1 MNKKKV
7 LLYFLFCIF
16 WVRVNLHAYN
26 PVFLRIS
33 PFARP
38 VGMAEAFT
46 SISTGTYGLYYNPAG
61 MASVFNHEIQGSY
74 SLWMQKVNSG
84 NVSGIFT
91 EPLFGKVKIGGSYS
105 YSEISRDDGQ
115 NYSPVDWSTYD
126 DGVQKITNNKFNF
139 GAAIELFDLLSI
151 GLCYKY
157 NLSGVGNE
165 KFNNST
171 LDMGIIANF
180 FMRDQ
185 ILKLGFLASGTGNK
199 LITNDVDFFLPPN
212 YLIGISDEI
221 LMNWTNFMISADVT
235 FTPDLIALFKIGG
248 ELILFNNVFL
258 RAGYKIGAFNH
269 LTFGAGLKMSRFE
282 LNYAF
287 EEYENYNPSHVISLL
302 INFGTPVIDL
312 KVSPVS
318 FSPNND
324 GIMDKITIIPEIREP
339 ARVVRTQFKI
349 YDRDKNLLLTIPLKN
364 KSTKAIEWDG
374 RIGDKKI
381 IDGEYFISIAAE
393 YDKSGWAESSK
404 KGIKIDTTAPEVRIE
419 AEPCMTRPGKKKALL
434 KPVTFHF
441 FVNDLS
447 GIDKCEF
454 RIWNR
459 NKKKIFTVSW
469 QGEPPDSFVWDGNDD
484 KGKCFDTGEPF
495 FYNLV
500 AYDVYGNKT
509 ETKPAED
516 MLISREI
523 KIVNHTY
530 AVFDKSKSYVKTSA
544 YRELKKLKDSL
555 LRYPDADIVITGHT
569 DSMEDTGKYKT
580 REELSL
586 ARAKALKFYLRDVL
600 GFKKRYI
607 IVEGY
612 GDTIPIADNK
622 TEEGR
627 RKNRRVE
634 VTIRAVVY
642 K

>member
-235 FTPDLIALFKIGG
+235 FTPDLIALF
-248 ELILFNNVFL
+248 
-258 RAGYKIGAFNH
+258 
-269 LTFGAGLKMSRFE
+269 
-282 LNYAF
+282 
-287 EEYENYNPSHVISLL
+287 
-302 INFGTPVIDL
+302 
-312 KVSPVS
+312 
-318 FSPNND
+318 
-324 GIMDKITIIPEIREP
+324 
-339 ARVVRTQFKI
+339 
-349 YDRDKNLLLTIPLKN
+349 
-364 KSTKAIEWDG
+364 
-374 RIGDKKI
+374 
-381 IDGEYFISIAAE
+381 
-393 YDKSGWAESSK
+393 
-404 KGIKIDTTAPEVRIE
+404 
-419 AEPCMTRPGKKKALL
+419 
-434 KPVTFHF
+434 
-441 FVNDLS
+441 
-447 GIDKCEF
+447 
-454 RIWNR
+454 
-459 NKKKIFTVSW
+459 
-469 QGEPPDSFVWDGNDD
+469 
-484 KGKCFDTGEPF
+484 
-495 FYNLV
+495 
-500 AYDVYGNKT
+500 
-509 ETKPAED
+509 
-516 MLISREI
+516 
-523 KIVNHTY
+523 
-530 AVFDKSKSYVKTSA
+530 
-544 YRELKKLKDSL
+544 
-555 LRYPDADIVITGHT
+555 
-569 DSMEDTGKYKT
+569 
-580 REELSL
+580 
-586 ARAKALKFYLRDVL
+586 
-600 GFKKRYI
+600 
-607 IVEGY
+607 
-612 GDTIPIADNK
+612 
-622 TEEGR
+622 
-627 RKNRRVE
+627 
-634 VTIRAVVY
+634 
-642 K
+642 